1 MSELSQRIAN
11 LSSEKLKLLAQHLH
25 KKKEGV
31 SSQPQIV
38 AQSRESNL
46 FPLSFAQQRLWFLDQ
61 LQPGNSAYNISQPMR
76 IVGSLNVAALEQ
88 SFHEVVKRHEVLRT
102 TFTVVDGQPLQVI
115 APSLRFILAVVDLQ
129 ELSQEQRESEVLRL
143 ASDEAQQPFNLTKG
157 PLLRVTLLQLAA
169 AEYALLLTMHHI
181 IADGWAIG
189 VLIHEI
195 ATLYE
200 AFSVAKLSLPDATRS
215 LLHQRGTPLSE
226 LSIQYADFAVWQR
239 QWLQGERLETQLAY
253 WQRQL
258 GGKLPVLELHRV
270 SEACRSNH
278 PPSTIQTFSGARE
291 ALVLPKTLSEKLKT
305 LNQRQGITLF
315 MILLATFQTLLH
327 WYTDQEDI
335 VVGTDIASRN
345 QAETKQLI
353 GFFVNQLVLRTDL
366 SGNPTF
372 VELLERVREITLE
385 AYAHQDLPFDKLVDV
400 LNPKRELNRTPLFQV
415 KIVLENT
422 QTPSLELPGL
432 TITSLKVKNTTVQF
446 DLLLELNETEQGL
459 FGVWEY
465 NTDLFDQGSI
475 VRLSNNFAT
484 LLNRIATHPESKLS
498 ELKIILNEIDKKQHL
513 AREETYQNT
522 IQQKLTSVKRR
533 PSSR

>member
-1 MSELSQRIAN
+1 MSDLSQRIAG
-11 LSSEKLKLLAQHLH
+11 LSPEKLKLLAQRLQ
-25 KKKEGV
+25 KKKESV
-31 SSQPQIV
+31 FSQPQIV
-38 AQSRESNL
+38 TQSRESNL
-46 FPLSFAQQRLWFLDQ
+46 FPLSFAQQRLWFIDQ

-76 IVGSLNVAALEQ
+76 IVGSLNVAVLEQ
-88 SFHEVVKRHEVLRT
+88 SFNEVVRRHEVLRT
-102 TFTVVDGQPLQVI
+102 TFKVVDGQPLQVI
-115 APSLRFILAVVDLQ
+115 TPSFSFKLPVVDLQ
-129 ELSQEQRESEVLRL
+129 ELSQEQREAEVLRL
-143 ASDEAQQPFNLTKG
+143 ASEEAQQPFDLTKV

-181 IADGWAIG
+181 VADGWAIG

-200 AFSVAKLSLPDATRS
+200 AFSIGKLS
-215 LLHQRGTPLSE
+215 PLSE

-258 GGKLPVLELHRV
+258 GGKLPVVEFP
-270 SEACRSNH
+270 SERSRA
-278 PPSTIQTFSGARE
+278 PIQTFSGARE
-291 ALVLPKTLSEKLKT
+291 TLVIPKTLSEKLKA

-315 MILLATFQTLLH
+315 MILLAAFQTLLH
-327 WYTDQEDI
+327 CYTDQEDI
-335 VVGTDIASRN
+335 VVGTDIANRN
-345 QAETKQLI
+345 QAETKELI

-372 VELLERVREITLE
+372 VELLERVREMTLE

-415 KIVLENT
+415 KLVLENT

-432 TITSLKVKNTTVQF
+432 TITSLKVENKTVQF
-446 DLLLELNETEQGL
+446 DLLLELNETDQGL

-465 NTDLFDQGSI
+465 NTDLFDRDSI

-484 LLNRIATHPESKLS
+484 LLNKIATHPESKLS
-498 ELKIILNEIDKKQHL
+498 ELKTVLNEVDNKQHI
-513 AREETYQNT
+513 AKEEAYKNT
-522 IQQKLTSVKRR
+522 IGQKLINVKRR
-533 PSSR
+533 ANNR